1 MFAQR
6 SSAPVSRRVALAG
19 IGAGGLGVAVGLPAR
34 QAEAENPDLAAHPL
48 TGVWLVTMG
57 ETVAPTSFGADGSV
71 QLTCPV
77 CERGVSGSNT
87 FVTPGVGTWT
97 STGGRGGYFNVVHVL
112 TDETGRFA
120 GTRSMH
126 CYPVVSEDGTSF
138 ADDGSKIRIYV
149 RDESNSLMAILGEDG
164 NSAPISAVRM
174 SPGSPGFPGP
184 TGSPAE
190 V

>member
-1 MFAQR
+1 MPSLRAGR
-6 SSAPVSRRVALAG
+6 KRIEHLCHPRRGHVDEHRRA
-19 IGAGGLGVAVGLPAR
+19 
-34 QAEAENPDLAAHPL
+34 
-48 TGVWLVTMG
+48 
-57 ETVAPTSFGADGSV
+57 
-71 QLTCPV
+71 
-77 CERGVSGSNT
+77 
-87 FVTPGVGTWT
+87 
-97 STGGRGGYFNVVHVL
+97 GGYFNVVHVL